1 MCGVFAAKKDVEP
14 SRLWGSASSS
24 TSGVGAVALLCGVLL
39 AASCV
44 SSGVL
49 VGVGVHLLLVVV
61 SPAGFRLRRY
71 DPYPA
76 GLRGVLGFSL

>member
-14 SRLWGSASSS
+14 SRLWGSTSAS
-24 TSGVGAVALLCGVLL
+24 TSGVVVVALLSGVLL

-44 SSGVL
+44 SSGVM
-49 VGVGVHLLLVVV
+49 VGVGFHLLLVAVW
-61 SPAGFRLRRY
+61 PAGFRLRRY